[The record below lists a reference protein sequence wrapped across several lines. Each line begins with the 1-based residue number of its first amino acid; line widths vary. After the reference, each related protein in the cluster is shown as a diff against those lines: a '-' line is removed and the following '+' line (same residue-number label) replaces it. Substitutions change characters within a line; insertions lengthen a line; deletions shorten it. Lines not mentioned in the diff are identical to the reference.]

1 MFVLHPERAR
11 LLLIGEAAG
20 ILPILEF
27 AERILERSDAAWEP
41 FVLVNLHE
49 GLALRP
55 RPSTILIPGIPS
67 ATIACIPTLEELGIP
82 SRIASESGD
91 PGCYEGDAT
100 ALAAHWLGTLDERAR
115 VTIELLACGPS
126 ALQPRIASLAARFGI
141 QQQFALPPDQSG

>member
-1 MFVLHPERAR
+1 MFVLHPERPR
-11 LLLIGEAAG
+11 LFLIGEAAG

-27 AERILERSDAAWEP
+27 AERTLERSGAGWEP

-67 ATIACIPTLEELGIP
+67 ATIACIPALEELGIP
-82 SRIASESGD
+82 SRIASETGE

-100 ALAAHWLGTLDERAR
+100 ALAADWLGTLDDRSRA
-115 VTIELLACGPS
+115 TIELLACGPNE
-126 ALQPRIASLAARFGI
+126 LQPRIASVAARYGI
-141 QQQFALPPDQSG
+141 QHQFALAADQSA